1 MDAIELLKRDH
12 QEVTKLF
19 QRFASGKGAPVVEKI
34 CDELDVHARIEEEI
48 FYPAVR
54 EAGSELAREVDEA
67 VQEHAR
73 GKQQVQ
79 SLREQLRGGAADRDA
94 FAGQVSALEQ
104 DVEHHVTEEEG
115 EMFPQVAEAM
125 DERQRTRLG
134 ERLQARKGELSG
146 RGQARRGDRR
156 GATGRTATGRRQRVK
171 TTRARGKAQ
180 TRRARTSTRRTGA
193 RGAKRATGR
202 SRQRKRARGRRR

>member
-19 QRFASGKGAPVVEKI
+19 QRFGSGKGAPVVEKI
-34 CDELDVHARIEEEI
+34 CDELDVHSRIEEEI

-73 GKQQVQ
+73 VKQQVQ

-104 DVEHHVTEEEG
+104 DVEHHVAEEEG

-125 DERQRTRLG
+125 NERQRTRLG
-134 ERLQARKGELSG
+134 ERMQARKGELSG
-146 RGQARRGDRR
+146 GRARAGRRGERARAAR
-156 GATGRTATGRRQRVK
+156 GRAK
-171 TTRARGKAQ
+171 TTRTRGKAKV
-180 TRRARTSTRRTGA
+180 RRARTSARRTRA
-193 RGAKRATGR
+193 RGAKRTTGR
-202 SRQRKRARGRRR
+202 ARQRKRARARRR